1 MKQLI
6 KEYKKWVVKATKAA
20 AIAKSKGQ
28 AKETLPEYIAA
39 DNMARSIWAKIKPL
53 AVLFIA
59 LFLFASCNKI
69 QTGHVCPFDHCPYKG
84 IEIKASVYMPAITNE
99 TGCEEGTDCHIIDC
113 LHFLVP
119 DADYDTLEQM
129 MWED

>member
-39 DNMARSIWAKIKPL
+39 DNMASPI
-53 AVLFIA
+53 
-59 LFLFASCNKI
+59 
-69 QTGHVCPFDHCPYKG
+69 
-84 IEIKASVYMPAITNE
+84 
-99 TGCEEGTDCHIIDC
+99 
-113 LHFLVP
+113 
-119 DADYDTLEQM
+119 
-129 MWED
+129 